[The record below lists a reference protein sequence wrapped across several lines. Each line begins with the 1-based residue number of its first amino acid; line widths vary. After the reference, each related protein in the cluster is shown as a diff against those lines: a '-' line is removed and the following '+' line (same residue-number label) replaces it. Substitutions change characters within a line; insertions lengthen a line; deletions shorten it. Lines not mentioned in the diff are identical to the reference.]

1 MGRKNQKGDLEK
13 IVNNISALN
22 DILWKIEQEKQKADI
37 LQKKIYSRGRELKF
51 EELSYEEAKKVRG
64 SLLELQKMLNDKIS
78 IRRENASHGKRLPI
92 SYICYNLY
100 IVLVGC
106 QMI

>member
-1 MGRKNQKGDLEK
+1 M
-13 IVNNISALN
+13 NNISALN
-22 DILWKIEQEKQKADI
+22 DILCKIEQEKQKVEI
-37 LQKKIYSRGRELKF
+37 LQKKIDSRGGELKF

-64 SLLELQKMLNDKIS
+64 SLLELQKMFNDKIS
-78 IRRENASHGKRLPI
+78 IRRENASQDKRLLI
-92 SYICYNLY
+92 SYICYKLY

>member
-1 MGRKNQKGDLEK
+1 MAKENQKGDLK
-13 IVNNISALN
+13 KNVNNIYALN
-22 DILWKIEQEKQKADI
+22 DILCKIEQKAEI
-37 LQKKIYSRGRELKF
+37 LQKKIDSRGEELKF
-51 EELSYEEAKKVRG
+51 KELSYEEAKKVRG

-78 IRRENASHGKRLPI
+78 ITRENVSQGKRLPI
-92 SYICYNLY
+92 SYIYVILY